1 MILFLLLFVLI
12 HHELFLQLT
21 VIHRVMLHYI
31 LFHLIVTAS
40 SGGLLLVTVIREDEI
55 VLVNFT

>member
-12 HHELFLQLT
+12 HHELFLQLA
-21 VIHRVMLHYI
+21 VIYRVMLHYI

-40 SGGLLLVTVIREDEI
+40 SGGLLLVTVI
-55 VLVNFT
+55 